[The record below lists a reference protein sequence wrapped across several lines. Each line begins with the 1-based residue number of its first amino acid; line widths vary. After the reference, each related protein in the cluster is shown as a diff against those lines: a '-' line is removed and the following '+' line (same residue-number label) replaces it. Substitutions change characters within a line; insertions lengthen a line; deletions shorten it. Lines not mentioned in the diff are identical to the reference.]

1 MKSFTVLLLA
11 FTALYKIQAQTQEK
25 IPDIYEC
32 VFQYNEQYL
41 CQENDQVCISEASK
55 VIQSIETCKTENTT
69 FNKFKS
75 CILQNY
81 QYQVCQQND
90 SDCQTEAISLQGCVQ
105 QCEDKQTIGDL
116 KSCIQQKCQPNNPVN
131 QNNLKVVLSC
141 LSSTFLQF
149 SLVLTFIL

>member
-75 CILQNY
+75 CILQN
-81 QYQVCQQND
+81 CNSSNEEIQNLLNEAF
-90 SDCQTEAISLQGCVQ
+90 DCLNSVTTSSTTKSFITIILISL
-105 QCEDKQTIGDL
+105 I
-116 KSCIQQKCQPNNPVN
+116 
-131 QNNLKVVLSC
+131 
-141 LSSTFLQF
+141 FLVF
-149 SLVLTFIL
+149 

>member
-1 MKSFTVLLLA
+1 MKFQPFVFLALLA
-11 FTALYKIQAQTQEK
+11 FCAAQNNDLNQAQKLIQ
-25 IPDIYEC
+25 
-32 VFQYNEQYL
+32 
-41 CQENDQVCISEASK
+41 CI
-55 VIQSIETCKTENTT
+55 Q
-69 FNKFKS
+69 NK
-75 CILQNY
+75 QD

-149 SLVLTFIL
+149 SLVLTFILVSIGL